1 VYCRLTSINTLGT
14 TFSFL
19 CSNVAHQAR
28 QFAAACMGW
37 FGNSEPLYHFVL
49 TETEAGLLVRQSGW
63 IVMVNSYF
71 DHPHASQLGS
81 FLDERKE
88 IPKNAS
94 PSVGRQNNGNLDLY
108 LLP

>member
-1 VYCRLTSINTLGT
+1 
-14 TFSFL
+14 
-19 CSNVAHQAR
+19 
-28 QFAAACMGW
+28 
-37 FGNSEPLYHFVL
+37 
-49 TETEAGLLVRQSGW
+49 
-63 IVMVNSYF
+63 MVNSYF

-108 LLP
+108 LLPYLVHRRSCSEMSHNHADRCAGRGRHMNHAGFLL